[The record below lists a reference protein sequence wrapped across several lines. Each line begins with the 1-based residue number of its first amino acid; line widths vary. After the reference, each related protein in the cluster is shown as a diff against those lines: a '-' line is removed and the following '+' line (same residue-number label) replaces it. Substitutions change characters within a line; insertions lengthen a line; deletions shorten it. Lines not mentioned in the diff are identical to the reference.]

1 LPRNARGPDG
11 PSPSRRPSQVLIP
24 FLALP
29 GREGME
35 LPVGTPDAVNIF
47 ALVDVNG
54 DGLEDVVA
62 STITPFQ
69 QFSC

>member
-1 LPRNARGPDG
+1 
-11 PSPSRRPSQVLIP
+11 LIP